1 MLLSDLIDGLP
12 ARRRHGMSDID
23 ITGLAA
29 DSRQVRQGNLFAAF
43 KGNRT
48 DGRCFIDDA
57 LDRGAVAVLVGD
69 DAWMPALEGRAAIV
83 VATSPRHV
91 FARMCARFHAPPP
104 GIVVAVTGTNG
115 KSSVVDFC
123 RQFWTAMGVR
133 AASFGTL
140 GMVTPEG
147 IQGLGYT
154 TPDPAGL
161 HACMGRLNARNI
173 GRVALEASSHG
184 LHQRRLDGLCVDA
197 AAFTS
202 FSRDHLD
209 YHLTAESYLEAKL
222 HLFDLMREGGTA
234 VLNADMA
241 EYGAVTGRLGNR
253 AIVSFGE
260 AAGDITLMGLA
271 DAGDGHQVIEV
282 RAAGITRTVML
293 QLAGR
298 FQALNVLCA
307 AALVAAVE
315 DQSVHDILAL
325 AGRLECV
332 PGRLEMVPGHPAGA
346 RVYVDYAHTPDA
358 LATVLSGLRGTTEGR
373 LAVVFGCGGDRDR
386 EKRPQM
392 GAIAARLADDV
403 CVTDDN
409 PRTED
414 AALIRRAI
422 LAAAPGARESG
433 DRREA
438 IHSAVALL
446 GGDDVLVVAGK
457 GHERGQVVNGDVL
470 PFDDREEVRRA
481 FRRGGS

>member
-1 MLLSDLIDGLP
+1 MRLSDLIEGLP
-12 ARRRHGMSDID
+12 ARHHHGMPDID

-29 DSRQVRQGNLFAAF
+29 DSRRVRRGHLFAAF
-43 KGNRT
+43 RGSRT

-69 DAWMPALEGRAAIV
+69 DAGMPALEGRAAV
-83 VATSPRHV
+83 VAAAGPRHV

-104 GIVVAVTGTNG
+104 GVVVAVTGTNG

-123 RQFWTAMGVR
+123 RQFWSVLGIR

-147 IQGLGYT
+147 IQGLGHT

-161 HACMGRLNARNI
+161 HDCLGRLRALNI
-173 GRVALEASSHG
+173 DRVALEASSHG
-184 LHQRRLDGLCVDA
+184 LHQRRLDGLRVDA

-209 YHLTAESYLEAKL
+209 YHVNPESYLEAKL
-222 HLFDLMREGGTA
+222 HLFDLMREGGTI

-241 EYGAVTGRLGNR
+241 EYGAVVERLGNR

-260 AAGDITLMGLA
+260 SPGDIALESLA
-271 DAGDGHQVIEV
+271 DTGDGHQVLEV
-282 RAAGITRTVML
+282 RAAGVTRTVML
-293 QLAGR
+293 PLTGH
-298 FQALNVLCA
+298 FQAMNVLCA

-315 DQSVHDILAL
+315 DQPVHDILAL
-325 AGRLECV
+325 AGHLDCV

-358 LATVLSGLRGTTEGR
+358 LATVLTGLRGTTEGR

-409 PRTED
+409 PRSED

-438 IHSAVALL
+438 IQSAVASL
-446 GGDDVLVVAGK
+446 GGNDVLVVAGK

-481 FRRGGS
+481 FRRAGS

>member
-1 MLLSDLIDGLP
+1 MRLSDLIDSLP
-12 ARRRHGMSDID
+12 AHHRHGMSDID

-29 DSRQVRQGNLFAAF
+29 DSRQVREGHLFAAF
-43 KGNRT
+43 RGSRT
-48 DGRCFIDDA
+48 DGRCFVDDA
-57 LDRGAVAVLVGD
+57 LDRGAVAILVGD
-69 DAWMPALEGRAAIV
+69 EAGMPALGGRAAIV
-83 VATSPRHV
+83 AAASPRHV

-104 GIVVAVTGTNG
+104 DIVVAVTGTNG

-123 RQFWTAMGVR
+123 RQFWSAMGVR

-147 IQGLGYT
+147 VQGLGYT

-161 HACMGRLNARNI
+161 HACLGRLYARNI

-184 LHQRRLDGLCVDA
+184 LHQRRLDGLRVDA

-209 YHLTAESYLEAKL
+209 YHVTPESYLEAKL
-222 HLFDLMREGGTA
+222 HLFDLLREGGKA

-241 EYGAVTGRLGNR
+241 EHGAVTGRLGNR
-253 AIVSFGE
+253 AVVSFGE
-260 AAGDITLMGLA
+260 TASDITLKGLA
-271 DAGDGHQVIEV
+271 DTRDGHQILEV
-282 RAAGITRTVML
+282 GADGITRSVKL
-293 QLAGR
+293 SLAGR
-298 FQALNVLCA
+298 FQAMNVLCA

-315 DQSVHDILAL
+315 DQPVHDVLAL
-325 AGRLECV
+325 SDHLECV
-332 PGRLEMVPGHPAGA
+332 PGRLEMVPGHPSGA

-358 LATVLSGLRGTTEGR
+358 LATVLTGLRDTTEGR

-422 LAAAPGARESG
+422 LAAAPGARESD

-438 IHSAVALL
+438 IHSAVASL
-446 GGDDVLVVAGK
+446 GGNDVLVVAGK
-457 GHERGQVVNGDVL
+457 GHERGQIVNGDVL